1 MENKNLI
8 QRCEI
13 GMVGL
18 GVMGRNLLLNMADH
32 GFSVAGYDKDLSQ
45 VEALRKEAE
54 KRDIHCTAN
63 LQNFILSLRLPRTII
78 LLVPA
83 GAPVDSVID
92 DLFGYLQKDDLIL
105 DSGNSYFK
113 DTNLRTI
120 RLNEKGILFMGMG
133 ISGGEEGARH
143 GASIMPGGLKE
154 AYERVKPVLEA
165 VAARVNG
172 EPCVTYLGPLSAG
185 HFVKMVHNG
194 IEYGLMQLISET
206 YALMKL
212 ALGFSD
218 DQLQSIYSE
227 WNDGELNG
235 FLMEITSNIFGKLDE
250 KTGKR
255 LVDEILD
262 VARQK
267 GTGMWTSQSAME
279 LQVPIPTIDLAVAMR
294 DLSVFEKQREM
305 ADKIYQHPAT
315 HFSGDRIKFLE
326 QLHNAFYVSML
337 TTYAQGFALLAAASD
352 KYGYHLDPESVA
364 RIWRGG
370 CIIRSALLE
379 DIQAAYHS
387 KRDLLN
393 LLLDPNLAEKIKK
406 NLENLRQIVCQAG
419 TLGIP
424 IPCIMA
430 SLGYL
435 DAYSSSWLPAN
446 LIQAQR
452 DYFGAHTYERIDSKG
467 TYHTEWLKG
476 L

>member
-1 MENKNLI
+1 
-8 QRCEI
+8 
-13 GMVGL
+13 
-18 GVMGRNLLLNMADH
+18 
-32 GFSVAGYDKDLSQ
+32 
-45 VEALRKEAE
+45 
-54 KRDIHCTAN
+54 
-63 LQNFILSLRLPRTII
+63 
-78 LLVPA
+78 
-83 GAPVDSVID
+83 
-92 DLFGYLQKDDLIL
+92 
-105 DSGNSYFK
+105 
-113 DTNLRTI
+113 
-120 RLNEKGILFMGMG
+120 MGMG

-143 GASIMPGGLKE
+143 GASIMPGGLKK
-154 AYERVKPVLEA
+154 AYARVKPVLEA

-212 ALGFSD
+212 VLGYSED
-218 DQLQSIYSE
+218 ELKTIYSE
-227 WNDGELNG
+227 WNNGELNS
-235 FLMEITSNIFGKLDE
+235 FLMEITSNIFGKVDE

-279 LQVPIPTIDLAVAMR
+279 LQVPVPTIDIAVAMR

-305 ADKIYQHPAT
+305 AGKIYQYPET
-315 HFSGDRIKFLE
+315 HFKGDRKKFLT
-326 QLHNAFYVSML
+326 QIRKALYVSML
-337 TTYAQGFALLAAASD
+337 ATYVQGFALLTAASD
-352 KYGYHLDPESVA
+352 KYGYHLDLEAVA

-370 CIIRSALLE
+370 CIIRAAILE
-379 DIQAAYHS
+379 DIQAAFHTNQ
-387 KRDLLN
+387 DLLN
-393 LLLDPNLAEKIKK
+393 LLLDPNLSEKIK
-406 NLENLRQIVCQAG
+406 ENQESLRQIVCQAV

-424 IPCIMA
+424 IPGIMA
-430 SLGYL
+430 TLGYL
-435 DAYSSSWLPAN
+435 DAYRSSWLPAN

-452 DYFGAHTYERIDSKG
+452 DYFGAHTYERIDAKG